1 MLTYA
6 CMHAIYARTAP
17 FAAHGRDRRCE
28 GTGGVKASPS
38 QSCMH
43 GQHERLHRQWERGW
57 RPHFSCGCHPHPHRQ
72 PITPTTH
79 PHLRPHPSAS
89 SVQRSAFS
97 VQRQRSASASA
108 STSTCSPRAQLSAH
122 VRRQRR
128 ALARLQYMYGPVYAC
143 MHVCAHVHMHVMHEK
158 TSTGTAPV
166 VAGLGPGP
174 EVWGSSKGRGA
185 ASGRKGEQS
194 AMLLIT
200 YHVSRIARHVS
211 LITYLVSH
219 VTHHSSLITYHP
231 HHSPSSGRAS
241 GAQRCPP
248 WGSID

>member
-1 MLTYA
+1 MVNTSV
-6 CMHAIYARTAP
+6 CTASGS
-17 FAAHGRDRRCE
+17 A
-28 GTGGVKASPS
+28 GGVLTSRVAVTPTLTVSPS
-38 QSCMH
+38 PPP
-43 GQHERLHRQWERGW
+43 LILI
-57 RPHFSCGCHPHPHRQ
+57 FVLTLQ
-72 PITPTTH
+72 PP
-79 PHLRPHPSAS
+79 AF

-97 VQRQRSASASA
+97 VQRSASASA
-108 STSTCSPRAQLSAH
+108 STSTCSPRAQLSTH